1 MKRTLITLIV
11 LLVVAPLVTAL
22 LFKRIPPA
30 TVGVK
35 QNQWGGGIIEDDFS
49 TGFRLGISG
58 YHKWH
63 YLPTR
68 THFLHFTS
76 GRPNSYSSNSVS
88 TWAKP
93 LEIRTTDNNVVTFEL
108 SVAYR
113 IIPGEAHKIVMD
125 GLKEHYADRVKSVVM
140 AELRQELP
148 KLTSEDLQ
156 LTDLRLSRV
165 ADTLPLL
172 NSRLQEFHCVAESIL
187 IRKLQFQAD
196 YESKLQEKQYFRQKA
211 LLDRAQTLV
220 AEEEKTVN
228 LIERQIVAA
237 EMAKTQ
243 DWEKRIQEK
252 MSEYQ
257 VLIAEIDAEANIY
270 SVETISEGK
279 AERVKAEAR
288 GAFYLAEA
296 DALMKELRTQALNS
310 KGGAIMLA
318 LEAAD
323 NLNLPEVTLNSD
335 DPAVPTVL
343 DLSELTKMLVGL
355 GESKQVQ
362 Q

>member
-1 MKRTLITLIV
+1 MPLLI
-11 LLVVAPLVTAL
+11 AL
-22 LFKRIPPA
+22 LFKKIPPA

-35 QNQWGGGIIEDDFS
+35 QNQWGGGIVEADYS

-68 THFLHFTS
+68 THFLHFTGGS
-76 GRPNSYSSNSVS
+76 GTQRYSSDSVS
-88 TWAKP
+88 KWASP

-108 SVAYR
+108 SVAYH
-113 IIPGEAHKIVMD
+113 IIPGEAHNIIMD
-125 GLKEHYADRVKSVVM
+125 GLKAHYPDRVKSVVM
-140 AELRQELP
+140 AVLRQELP

-156 LTDLRLSRV
+156 LTDLRLDRV
-165 ADTLPLL
+165 NQTLPLL
-172 NSRLQEFHCVAESIL
+172 NDRLKEFHCEAESIL
-187 IRKLQFQAD
+187 IRKLQFQRD

-211 LLDRAQTLV
+211 LLDRALTLV

-243 DWEKRIQEK
+243 DWEKKIQEK
-252 MSEYQ
+252 KSEFE
-257 VLIAEIDAEANIY
+257 VTIAQISADARIYATETMAQGEAD
-270 SVETISEGK
+270 
-279 AERVKAEAR
+279 RVKSEAR
-288 GAFYLAEA
+288 GALHLAEA
-296 DALMKELRTQALNS
+296 DALKKELRTQALNS

-318 LEAAD
+318 LEAAE

-335 DPAVPTVL
+335 DPAVPMIL
-343 DLSELTKMLVGL
+343 DLSELTKLLIGL
-355 GESKQVQ
+355 TN
-362 Q
+362 

>member
-1 MKRTLITLIV
+1 MKRSLITLLI
-11 LLVVAPLVTAL
+11 LLVVLPIATAL

-35 QNQWGGGIIEDDFS
+35 QNQWGGGIVESDFS

-68 THFLHFTS
+68 THFLHFTGTTAPQYFTS
-76 GRPNSYSSNSVS
+76 DDISK
-88 TWAKP
+88 WANP

-108 SVAYR
+108 SVAYKV
-113 IIPGEAHKIVMD
+113 IPGEAHKIVMD
-125 GLKEHYADRVKSVVM
+125 GLKLHYPDRVKSVVM
-140 AELRQELP
+140 AVLRQELP

-156 LTDLRLSRV
+156 LTDLRLDRV
-165 ADTLPLL
+165 ASTLPFL
-172 NSRLQEFHCVAESIL
+172 NERLKEFHCEAESIL
-187 IRKLQFQAD
+187 IRKLQFQRD

-211 LLDRAQTLV
+211 LLDRALTLV

-237 EMAKTQ
+237 EMAKTE
-243 DWEKRIQEK
+243 DWEKQIQEK
-252 MSEYQ
+252 RSEYE
-257 VLIAEIDAEANIY
+257 VTIASIVAEARVY
-270 SVETISEGK
+270 ATETLAQGE

-288 GAFYLAEA
+288 GSLYLAEA
-296 DALMKELRTQALNS
+296 DALKKELRTQALNS
-310 KGGAIMLA
+310 KGGSIMLA

-335 DPAVPTVL
+335 DPAVPIIL
-343 DLSELTKMLVGL
+343 DLSELTKLLIGTVD
-355 GESKQVQ
+355 
-362 Q
+362 